1 MKITVFGAGY
11 VGLVTA
17 ACFAAAGNHVVC
29 ADINQDRIDQLN
41 QGICPIYEPGLSEL
55 IQQNLAAGQLHFTTD
70 IKKATTESLYLF
82 IAVGTPS
89 LASGAADLSY
99 VFQVAT
105 SIAEHINQYALII
118 SKSTVPVGTAEAI
131 KKIIAEK
138 TAARQLTIQFDV
150 ASNPEFLCQGA
161 AIQDFTNSD
170 RIVVG
175 TESDYAKD
183 HLLALYAPFNQNNNR
198 IICMDLRSAELTKYA
213 ANAML
218 ASRISFINELSLVA
232 EAVQADIATVLQ
244 GVGADPRIGPKF
256 LNPGC
261 GYGGSC
267 FPKDVQALE
276 QIGLEANIELPLI
289 HATHATN
296 ERQKRYLFHKIRTY
310 FAGQLQGK
318 TIALWGLSF
327 KPNTDDMREA
337 PSRTLMEALWQQGAI
352 VKAYDP
358 IAMPEA
364 ARIYGARKD
373 LILCDSK
380 ETALQ
385 SADALA
391 IVTEWSDFTDPDL
404 AQMKILLKNPVIFDG
419 RNLYNPE
426 SLKTLGFHYY
436 AIGRGENQPYK
447 KFL

>member
-1 MKITVFGAGY
+1 MKVTVFGAGY

-17 ACFAAAGNHVVC
+17 ACFAAAGNQVLC
-29 ADINQDRIDQLN
+29 ADIDQARVDQLN

-55 IQQNLAAGQLHFTTD
+55 IQQNLKTGLLHFTTD

-105 SIAEHINQYALII
+105 SIAEHINQYCLII
-118 SKSTVPVGTAEAI
+118 NKSTVPVGTAEAI
-131 KKIIAEK
+131 KKRIAEK
-138 TAARQLTIQFDV
+138 MAKRQVNFPFDV

-161 AIQDFTNSD
+161 AIKDFTNSD

-175 TESDYAKD
+175 TESDRAKE
-183 HLLALYAPFNQNNNR
+183 HLLTLYAPFNKNNHR

-232 EAVQADIATVLQ
+232 EAVHADIVPVLQ
-244 GVGADPRIGPKF
+244 GVGRDPRIGPKF

-276 QIGLEANIELPLI
+276 QIGLQANLELPLI
-289 HATHATN
+289 HAIHATN
-296 ERQKRYLFHKIRTY
+296 ERQKRYLFHKIRTH

-337 PSRTLMEALWQQGAI
+337 PSRTLIEALWQQGAI

-358 IAMPEA
+358 VAMPEA
-364 ARIYGARKD
+364 KKIYGTRND

-380 ETALQ
+380 EAALD

-391 IVTEWSDFTDPDL
+391 IVTEWSDFLNPDF
-404 AQMKILLKNPVIFDG
+404 AHMKTALRNPLIFDG

-426 SLKTLGFHYY
+426 ALKALGFHYY
-436 AIGRGENQPYK
+436 AIGRGEQQG
-447 KFL
+447 